1 MTYREAIKKS
11 LDKVKL
17 NGEEGG
23 MEMLPIIAHQLI
35 MNMSALLVY
44 CAGELLKVNY
54 PTANIDLGGGKAK
67 KNVTST
73 DIINVLNHS
82 DFMRS
87 IALGTQVNGF
97 LTWILDQEVN
107 TDFDFENDSVW
118 YDFASIGKKW
128 NEYASMRMEEE
139 EMEVEESET

>member
-1 MTYREAIKKS
+1 MTYREAIKNS

-17 NGEEGG
+17 SEEEGG
-23 MEMLPIIAHQLI
+23 IEMLPIIAHQLV

-44 CAGELLKVNY
+44 CADELLKANY

-67 KNVTST
+67 KTVTST
-73 DIINVLNHS
+73 DIINVLNQS
-82 DFMRS
+82 DYMRS
-87 IALGTQVNGF
+87 LTLGTQFHEF

-107 TDFDFENDSVW
+107 TEFDFENDSVW

-128 NEYASMRMEEE
+128 NEYAKIKMEEE
-139 EMEVEESET
+139 NADIEA

>member
-1 MTYREAIKKS
+1 MTYREAIKES

-17 NGEEGG
+17 SEEEGG
-23 MEMLPIIAHQLI
+23 GEMLPITAHQLV

-44 CAGELLKVNY
+44 CSDELLKKNY

-73 DIINVLNHS
+73 DIIKVLNQN

-87 IALGTQVNGF
+87 LSLGVQFNDF
-97 LTWILDQEVN
+97 LTWILDQDVN
-107 TDFDFENDSVW
+107 TDFDFENDTVW
-118 YDFASIGKKW
+118 YDFRSICEKW
-128 NEYASMRMEEE
+128 NEYASMRMEKEE
-139 EMEVEESET
+139 NDY

>member
-17 NGEEGG
+17 SEEEGG
-23 MEMLPIIAHQLI
+23 IEMLPIVAHLLV

-44 CAGELLKVNY
+44 CADELLKVNY
-54 PTANIDLGGGKAK
+54 STANIDLGGGKAK
-67 KNVTST
+67 ENVKST
-73 DIINVLNHS
+73 DIINVLNQN
-82 DFMRS
+82 DLMRS
-87 IALGTQVNGF
+87 ITLGTQVNGF
-97 LTWILDQEVN
+97 LTWILDQKVN

-118 YDFASIGKKW
+118 YDFVSIGKKW

-139 EMEVEESET
+139 ENDP

>member
-1 MTYREAIKKS
+1 MTYREAIKVS

-17 NGEEGG
+17 SEEEGG
-23 MEMLPIIAHQLI
+23 GEMLPITAHLLI

-44 CAGELLKVNY
+44 CADELLKKIY

-73 DIINVLNHS
+73 DIIKVLNQN

-87 IALGTQVNGF
+87 LTLGTQFNGF

-118 YDFASIGKKW
+118 YDFINICKKW
-128 NEYASMRMEEE
+128 NEYAKENDDDN
-139 EMEVEESET
+139 T

>member
-17 NGEEGG
+17 SEEEGG
-23 MEMLPIIAHQLI
+23 GEMLPIVAHMLV
-35 MNMSALLVY
+35 MNMSALLVH
-44 CAGELLKVNY
+44 CADNLLKVDY

-73 DIINVLNHS
+73 DIINALNHN
-82 DFMRS
+82 DLMRS
-87 IALGTQVNGF
+87 ITIGTQLNDF
-97 LTWILDQEVN
+97 LTWILDQDVN

-118 YDFASIGKKW
+118 YDFVSIAKKW
-128 NEYASMRMEEE
+128 NEYASVRMR
-139 EMEVEESET
+139 ETLEP

>member
-1 MTYREAIKKS
+1 MTYREAIKNS

-17 NGEEGG
+17 SEEEGG
-23 MEMLPIIAHQLI
+23 EMLPITAHQLV

-44 CAGELLKVNY
+44 CADELLKKNY

-73 DIINVLNHS
+73 DIIKVLNQN
-82 DFMRS
+82 DVMRS
-87 IALGTQVNGF
+87 LALGTQLNVF

-107 TDFDFENDSVW
+107 TDFDFENDTIW
-118 YDFASIGKKW
+118 YDFRSICEKW
-128 NEYASMRMEEE
+128 NEYASMREEKE
-139 EMEVEESET
+139 ENDY

>member
-1 MTYREAIKKS
+1 MTYREAIKVS

-17 NGEEGG
+17 SEEEGG
-23 MEMLPIIAHQLI
+23 VEMLPITAHQLI

-44 CAGELLKVNY
+44 CADELLKKNY

-73 DIINVLNHS
+73 DIIKVLNQN

-87 IALGTQVNGF
+87 LALGTQFDGF

-118 YDFASIGKKW
+118 YNFASICKKW
-128 NEYASMRMEEE
+128 NEYAKENDDDNTR
-139 EMEVEESET
+139 